1 MNVCVG
7 TVLPPP
13 KVTVALCGLPG
24 PDVDTDQAAV
34 IAAAAMMI
42 AMVMILRMS
51 SLHLWID
58 SNDRHCR
65 WRAD

>member
-1 MNVCVG
+1 VCVG

-13 KVTVALCGLPG
+13 KVTVARCGLPG
-24 PDVDTDQAAV
+24 PESDTDQAAV

-58 SNDRHCR
+58 SDEIGI
-65 WRAD
+65 ADGAQTR

>member
-1 MNVCVG
+1 VCVG

-13 KVTVALCGLPG
+13 KVTVALLPG

-58 SNDRHCR
+58 SDDRHCR